1 MQATEG
7 TSIEAIV
14 EARRTSRLSATPV
27 LSLLSASA
35 TNRLEGRFGDDGL
48 TRFVREGV
56 NASQIM
62 RNIDDLIEV
71 TTGAALND
79 RDAERYALEA
89 VSALRD
95 IAIASGDIYA
105 ITDATLQLVSALEGG
120 SGDLASG
127 IADVLARIGE
137 PRAQVAIMDR
147 AIVANG
153 DERIGMLEYATE
165 SAKRFGNMLQPRQV
179 RWLSERLR
187 DGVGEEAT
195 ASAGLVGALNLAN
208 DAVVDLI
215 VGR

>member
-1 MQATEG
+1 
-7 TSIEAIV
+7 
-14 EARRTSRLSATPV
+14 V
-27 LSLLSASA
+27 LFRS
-35 TNRLEGRFGDDGL
+35 
-48 TRFVREGV
+48 
-56 NASQIM
+56 
-62 RNIDDLIEV
+62 
-71 TTGAALND
+71 
-79 RDAERYALEA
+79 
-89 VSALRD
+89 
-95 IAIASGDIYA
+95 
-105 ITDATLQLVSALEGG
+105 
-120 SGDLASG
+120 
-127 IADVLARIGE
+127 VLARIGE